1 MLRQA
6 LGEAAARHLHEL
18 AWARDPRPVSVER
31 VEKSVGAETT
41 FDEDV
46 AADDVIRRTMLGLAT
61 RVGVRLRQAG
71 QSGRT
76 VAIKVR
82 LADFRTLNRSRTLAT
97 PTDVTR
103 DIFETAWALYEA
115 LRPGDRIRLIG
126 VRVEGL
132 AAADEA
138 PEQLTLDGRGHGLAG
153 RRTRRRRR
161 GRPLRRPGR
170 RTGQPA
176 PAPRDLERRARA
188 PPRNFHRRPTGH
200 RPNGRKTR

>member
-76 VAIKVR
+76 VAI
-82 LADFRTLNRSRTLAT
+82 
-97 PTDVTR
+97 
-103 DIFETAWALYEA
+103 AWSG
-115 LRPGDRIRLIG
+115 PS
-126 VRVEGL
+126 
-132 AAADEA
+132 
-138 PEQLTLDGRGHGLAG
+138 
-153 RRTRRRRR
+153 
-161 GRPLRRPGR
+161 
-170 RTGQPA
+170 
-176 PAPRDLERRARA
+176 
-188 PPRNFHRRPTGH
+188 
-200 RPNGRKTR
+200 